1 MGMFE
6 AIDAMKS
13 EKVKEK
19 YGARLKGNKEEV
31 VPVARRGSLAVL
43 RDNFLRLSETL
54 LLPKKTFS
62 EMDSVARR
70 RVSMHDNRQT
80 TDPLKERQVLKHKL
94 DIVLG
99 PDLGD
104 EKDADPFLES
114 LKQFAKRAAAVEE
127 NPYFVNF
134 ITLTILAVAI
144 QIGIDTDNFMACG
157 RATLRG
163 HWKPSC
169 DTSAFSTVMTGL
181 SQAIFTGEMCIK
193 LAAKGGFPEEYF
205 YDPWN
210 RLDSFVVTVGFVEM
224 TPAYVI
230 FEAFPVVVLRLLRL
244 LRVFRLAKA
253 LPRLRSIVEAL
264 MQGFGA
270 VGWIVV
276 LMLVFNYIW
285 GCICMLF
292 MGAND
297 PFHFGYVASL
307 FPPETHFY

>member
-1 MGMFE
+1 ME
-6 AIDAMKS
+6 
-13 EKVKEK
+13 
-19 YGARLKGNKEEV
+19 
-31 VPVARRGSLAVL
+31 RRI
-43 RDNFLRLSETL
+43 
-54 LLPKKTFS
+54 
-62 EMDSVARR
+62 
-70 RVSMHDNRQT
+70 
-80 TDPLKERQVLKHKL
+80 LKHKL

-99 PDLGD
+99 LDLGD

-127 NPYFVNF
+127 NPYFVNL

-144 QIGIDTDNFMACG
+144 QIGIDTDDFMSCG
-157 RATLRG
+157 RATLHGR
-163 HWKPSC
+163 WKPSC
-169 DTSAFSTVMTGL
+169 DASTFNTVMTGL
-181 SQAIFTGEMCIK
+181 SQAIFTAEMCTK
-193 LAAKGGFPEEYF
+193 LAAKGACPEKYF
-205 YDPWN
+205 EDPWN

-224 TPAYVI
+224 TPAFVI

-253 LPRLRSIVEAL
+253 FPRLRSIVEAL

-307 FPPETHFY
+307 RHLKSAQIM